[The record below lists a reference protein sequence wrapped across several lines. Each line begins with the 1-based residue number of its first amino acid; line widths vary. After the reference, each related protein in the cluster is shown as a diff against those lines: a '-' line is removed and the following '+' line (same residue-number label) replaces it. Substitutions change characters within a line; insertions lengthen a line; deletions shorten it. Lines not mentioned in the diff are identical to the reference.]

1 MCVARHT
8 ALVWSRACADSGL
21 LACDIPLPCS
31 PFHSSHSPTH
41 FTFLTLTPLPF
52 LFLSPSHSP
61 TLPSHSLHPPTPS
74 PPTHPFSLTPLP
86 LPLPAHSLTLSLSSP
101 SHSLHPPTPSPS
113 HSPSLPLPHPLT
125 LLTLPLPSPTHSPH
139 PLTPLP
145 SHSLT
150 LHTLQHCT
158 GRSRTGVPR
167 HRQVRVS
174 PHGVGRLCNRT
185 LSSNSGTDGD
195 TQLAI

>member
-101 SHSLHPPTPSPS
+101 SHSLHPPTPLTL
-113 HSPSLPLPHPLT
+113 SLPFPPT
-125 LLTLPLPSPTHSPH
+125 PSPYTHCSTALAEAELEYHDTVRLGSPRMEWAG
-139 PLTPLP
+139 
-145 SHSLT
+145 SAIA
-150 LHTLQHCT
+150 
-158 GRSRTGVPR
+158 
-167 HRQVRVS
+167 
-174 PHGVGRLCNRT
+174 
-185 LSSNSGTDGD
+185 LSQATVELMVILS
-195 TQLAI
+195 

>member
-1 MCVARHT
+1 MLIQVCLHVTSPFPAHPSTPRTLPLTSLSSPLHPFPSYSSHLPT
-8 ALVWSRACADSGL
+8 
-21 LACDIPLPCS
+21 PLPS
-31 PFHSSHSPTH
+31 PLTPFTLPHPPNPPIPFHS
-41 FTFLTLTPLPF
+41 
-52 LFLSPSHSP
+52 
-61 TLPSHSLHPPTPS
+61 LPSHSLY
-74 PPTHPFSLTPLP
+74 
-86 LPLPAHSLTLSLSSP
+86 
-101 SHSLHPPTPSPS
+101 PPTPSPS
-113 HSPSLPLPHPLT
+113 HSPHPPTPFTHPL
-125 LLTLPLPSPTHSPH
+125 PH

-167 HRQVRVS
+167 HHQVRVS

-195 TQLAI
+195 TQLAF

>member
-1 MCVARHT
+1 MCRDVSTEASNQSTGHPPPSE
-8 ALVWSRACADSGL
+8 LNVNSCYLCVWHVTLLLSGAGPVL
-21 LACDIPLPCS
+21 IQVCLRVTS
-31 PFHSSHSPTH
+31 PFPAHPS
-41 FTFLTLTPLPF
+41 TPR
-52 LFLSPSHSP
+52 
-61 TLPSHSLHPPTPS
+61 TLP
-74 PPTHPFSLTPLP
+74 LT
-86 LPLPAHSLTLSLSSP
+86 SLSSP
-101 SHSLHPPTPSPS
+101 SHTLPTHPSLFTHSPPTPFTC
-113 HSPSLPLPHPLT
+113 PLPHPLT